1 MQSIR
6 NGGFQPP
13 CPKATEVP
21 ACFPYTICKQL
32 REQRF
37 LYQPSNFRYC
47 GSRVFNTLV
56 GVWGEQPQRNPSLA
70 LKIALDNKAVR
81 RMLMQIEVLLRIA
94 GVGLLVTVIC
104 QVLTRAGREDI
115 ATLAAVAG
123 MMVVLLM
130 VVSLAGD
137 LLNQV
142 REVFFLP

>member
-1 MQSIR
+1 
-6 NGGFQPP
+6 
-13 CPKATEVP
+13 
-21 ACFPYTICKQL
+21 
-32 REQRF
+32 
-37 LYQPSNFRYC
+37 
-47 GSRVFNTLV
+47 
-56 GVWGEQPQRNPSLA
+56 
-70 LKIALDNKAVR
+70 
-81 RMLMQIEVLLRIA
+81 MQIEVLLRIA

-130 VVSLAGD
+130 VDSLAGD